1 MNKKFMFILAA
12 FAAVIF
18 FAAFGILSS
27 RTAVAGEE
35 KEKAKEPLVGFGMYF
50 YQDQWW
56 KDMKTAALE
65 TADKVGVRLNVADA
79 DGDAAKQV
87 GQLENFIGMGVD
99 GIIYAPV
106 EPEASQSVV
115 AEAKK
120 NGIPVINIES
130 ALNDRTNIDC
140 WVQLDQYGFGTMLA
154 KEAAKF
160 IDKNYGGKGKAF
172 LLIDLSNSVIRDR
185 VQGFKDAF
193 AELSPNSVIVDE
205 QDAGSERAK
214 ALDVTLQELT
224 AHPDIC
230 VIFGGNTEMG
240 MGAANAYATINADPA
255 KVAVYTEGWGAEFY
269 DALVNPPAY
278 MKAYATGPS
287 VPIAVKSVTIM
298 ANHLLKGTPFKKIE
312 TVEMVL
318 ITKDN
323 IDQYKGWFQ

>member
-1 MNKKFMFILAA
+1 MKRKLTLILVAIVVFSLIA
-12 FAAVIF
+12 S
-18 FAAFGILSS
+18 FGIPEGG
-27 RTAVAGEE
+27 A
-35 KEKAKEPLVGFGMYF
+35 KEKADVPLIGFGMYF

-65 TADKVGVRLNVADA
+65 TAAKLGVKLNVADA
-79 DGDAAKQV
+79 NGEAPKQV
-87 GQLENFIGMGVD
+87 GQLEAFIGMGVD

-115 AEAKK
+115 AEAKEK
-120 NGIPVINIES
+120 GIPVINIES

-140 WVQLDQYGFGTMLA
+140 WVQLDQYSFGTLLA

-160 IDKNYGGKGKAF
+160 IDENYGGKGKAF
-172 LLIDLSNSVIRDR
+172 LLVDYSNSVLKDR
-185 VQGFKDAF
+185 VRGFKDAF
-193 AELSPNSVIVDE
+193 AELSPKSVIVDE
-205 QDAGSERAK
+205 QDAGCERAA
-214 ALDVTLQELT
+214 ALDITLQELT
-224 AHPDIC
+224 AHPDIA

-240 MGAANAYATINADPA
+240 MGAANAFATIGADPA
-255 KVAVYTEGWGAEFY
+255 KVAVYTEGWGAEYY
-269 DALVNPPAY
+269 DALVNEPAY

-298 ANHLLKGTPFKKIE
+298 ADYLLNGTPFNKIE

-323 IDQYKGWFQ
+323 IDEYKGWFQ